1 MTSLLTS
8 PKGVDA
14 SAGNGKPSS
23 KMVVHHNINNNEE
36 EHAHMFRRND
46 IKEIRNHKQLEKL
59 DLDFESPRIKKAMFN
74 LGVSKE
80 ECMKK

>member
-8 PKGVDA
+8 PKGVDT
-14 SAGNGKPSS
+14 GNGKPAS
-23 KMVVHHNINNNEE
+23 KMAVQHNIED
-36 EHAHMFRRND
+36 EHGHMIRRND